1 MVLLSPLLPVLLR
14 NLVLCDLTSLRK
26 LWNSLTVLLMA
37 PLVYRLI
44 TMDRS
49 VRETE

>member
-1 MVLLSPLLPVLLR
+1 MVLLSPLLNVLLLR
-14 NLVLCDLTSLRK
+14 LVLCDLTSPRK
-26 LWNSLTVLLMA
+26 ARLKLTVLLMA
-37 PLVYRLI
+37 PLLIKLI